1 MTHTKSVRRIAPT
14 VLHMSNKLVLLPL
27 DTSLTQ
33 PQSYFS
39 QSYIIT
45 CLTYVGQSCLTSFG
59 KISYKQLYCKTYR

>member
-45 CLTYVGQSCLTSFG
+45 CLTYV
-59 KISYKQLYCKTYR
+59 